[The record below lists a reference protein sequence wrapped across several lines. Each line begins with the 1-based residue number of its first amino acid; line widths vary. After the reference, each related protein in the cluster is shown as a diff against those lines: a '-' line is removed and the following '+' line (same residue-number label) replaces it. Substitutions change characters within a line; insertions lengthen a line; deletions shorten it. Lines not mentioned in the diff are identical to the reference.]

1 MIFDVE
7 LNCDKWKDCKT
18 KWCNG
23 DGGFWCNENCK
34 LLQVNSPSNRK
45 KVEKILSNS
54 VSVCILYADGPRW
67 KPQKR

>member
-23 DGGFWCNENCK
+23 DGGFWCNKECK
-34 LLQVNSPSNRK
+34 PITLKRN
-45 KVEKILSNS
+45 VEKVLSKS
-54 VSVCILYADGPRW
+54 DTVYILYADGTWR
-67 KPQKR
+67 KVQKK